1 MRVCAR
7 TGVFF
12 LFFRLKIADSSERG
26 IYPPAFLHGVG
37 DFFIL
42 NKFPAIVL
50 PAFNKCLNLPV
61 NIN

>member
-12 LFFRLKIADSSERG
+12 LFFLRKIADSLERG

-37 DFFIL
+37 DFFYSQQVSGDC
-42 NKFPAIVL
+42 FARV
-50 PAFNKCLNLPV
+50 
-61 NIN
+61 

>member
-12 LFFRLKIADSSERG
+12 LFFRLKIADSLERG
-26 IYPPAFLHGVG
+26 IYPPVFLHGVG

>member
-12 LFFRLKIADSSERG
+12 LFSEKNRRFIREG